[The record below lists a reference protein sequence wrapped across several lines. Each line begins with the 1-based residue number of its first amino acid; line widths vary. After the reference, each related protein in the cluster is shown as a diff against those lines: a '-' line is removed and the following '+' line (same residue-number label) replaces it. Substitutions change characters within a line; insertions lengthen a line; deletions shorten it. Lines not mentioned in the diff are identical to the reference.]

1 MRKYSIVYRVIIIMN
16 FEAMTDE
23 AIAAELGR
31 RIEQI
36 RLERNLTQQQLA
48 DAVGL
53 SRISYRKLEL
63 GEAKFVNV
71 VAVLRVLD
79 QMSLLENF
87 VPKSV
92 FSPLEQ
98 LKMKGKQRQRATGSR
113 GQNQEQSDECSV
125 GNFKNASDELDW

>member
-1 MRKYSIVYRVIIIMN
+1 MN

-23 AIAAELGR
+23 AITAEIGR

-36 RLERNLTQQQLA
+36 RLERNLTQQQVA
-48 DAVGL
+48 DAIGI
-53 SRISYRKLEL
+53 SRVSYHKLEG

-79 QMSLLENF
+79 QMTLLENF
-87 VPKSV
+87 VPETV

-113 GQNQEQSDECSV
+113 GQSQKQAGDASAGHSNKS
-125 GNFKNASDELDW
+125 SDELDW